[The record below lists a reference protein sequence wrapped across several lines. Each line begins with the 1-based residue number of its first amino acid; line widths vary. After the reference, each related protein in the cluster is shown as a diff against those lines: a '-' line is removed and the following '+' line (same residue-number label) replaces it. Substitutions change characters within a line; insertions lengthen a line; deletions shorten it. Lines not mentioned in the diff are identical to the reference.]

1 MSSTY
6 LSRTPASAV
15 AAERRKFTF
24 SCWYKRSKVG
34 GENHLLSGNIT
45 GSSYT
50 YLRIQT
56 DNTIRFRLYDGGNQA
71 DIQSNDVFRD
81 AASWY
86 HIVLQ
91 FDSTQSTSTDRVK
104 IYVNNRQITSLQAN
118 TYPSQDYSSW
128 INHNSEQRINTHN
141 NVSCHFAEIH
151 QTGNQIYAPTTFG
164 ETDSTTGEWKPKSVS
179 GVSYGTNGF
188 YLKFANAGAMGTD
201 SSGNS
206 NTFTVNNAGTNP
218 QTTDTPSNN
227 FITMNP
233 LATGSRATFSK
244 GNTRVQLNLQG
255 SVPYG
260 QVEFGTFAVNKG
272 KWYFEVKNISAGGG
286 GKMGLGINERW
297 ETNQYFNGHNNI
309 GSVGNALYSNQGDI
323 KIGNGSDQ
331 TATSYTDNDIIGVAF
346 DLDNS
351 KVYFHKNG
359 SYQRSGDPAN
369 GTGGDTLTSSYNDYW
384 TPWVTK
390 DSTNSAHNSTVE
402 FNFGNP
408 AFSISSNSGNGNA
421 DANGFGKFE
430 YTVPSGYYA
439 LCTRNLNTYG

>member
-24 SCWYKRSKVG
+24 SCWYKRCELG
-34 GENHLLSGNIT
+34 GENLLLSGNIT

-50 YLRIQT
+50 YLRIGT
-56 DNTIRFRLYDGGNQA
+56 DNTLRFRLYDGGDQA
-71 DIQSNDVFRD
+71 DIQSNKLFRD
-81 AASWY
+81 TAAWY

-104 IYVNNRQITSLQAN
+104 IYVNNTQITSLQAN

-141 NVSCHFAEIH
+141 NVSCYFAEIH
-151 QTGNQIYAPTTFG
+151 QTGGQIYAPTTFG

-188 YLKFANAGAMGTD
+188 YLKFENAGAMGTD

-227 FITMNP
+227 FCT
-233 LATGSRATFSK
+233 LSGSDIQSVLLDK
-244 GNTRVQLNLQG
+244 GNLDFDSQG
-255 SVPYG
+255 GSDEGVR
-260 QVEFGTFAVNKG
+260 GTMGVLAG
-272 KWYFEVKNISAGGG
+272 KWYYECKITGSAGLSAGNVGYAQPTFSLKNNPRGG
-286 GKMGLGINERW
+286 
-297 ETNQYFNGHNNI
+297 
-309 GSVGNALYSNQGDI
+309 QGMFV
-323 KIGNGSDQ
+323 NGSSS
-331 TATSYTDNDIIGVAF
+331 TNLYNFSSSATVLDAGAGFGQNDIMGVALNLTDNQITF
-346 DLDNS
+346 
-351 KVYFHKNG
+351 YKNG
-359 SYQRSGDPAN
+359 TQVGSTQTIASG
-369 GTGGDTLTSSYNDYW
+369 LTSSGDFFIPVVTDDGGVND
-384 TPWVTK
+384 VVG
-390 DSTNSAHNSTVE
+390 S

-408 AFSISSNSGNGNA
+408 TFTIASGNA
-421 DANGFGKFE
+421 DANGHGNFE
-430 YTVPSGYYA
+430 YAVPSGYYA
-439 LCTRNLNTYG
+439 LCTKNLNTYG

>member
-164 ETDSTTGEWKPKSVS
+164 ETDSTTGEWKPKNIS
-179 GVSYGTNGF
+179 GVTFGTNGF
-188 YLKFANAGAMGTD
+188 HLKYANAGAMGTD
-201 SSGNS
+201 SSGNN
-206 NTFTVNNAGTNP
+206 NTLTVNSVGTNP
-218 QTTDTPSNN
+218 STTDTPSNN
-227 FITMNP
+227 F
-233 LATGSRATFSK
+233 ATLDVNNDRTQGGFTFSE
-244 GNTRVQLNLQG
+244 G
-255 SVPYG
+255 SLKVVTSGSNRNYAALT
-260 QVEFGTFAVNKG
+260 QAFTSG
-272 KWYFEVKNISAGGG
+272 KWYMECRFTGGADSAVVGVCDMDDLNMTNTSSLGDNANEIGVNATGAYEKNNVVTSGWAGTFTTNDVL
-286 GKMGLGINERW
+286 GLCLDCDNNRFTLSKNGQFADGSGNYDEANPTAYLTYTAGNFMTLAVGER
-297 ETNQYFNGHNNI
+297 TN
-309 GSVGNALYSNQGDI
+309 VG
-323 KIGNGSDQ
+323 
-331 TATSYTDNDIIGVAF
+331 TATCQINT
-346 DLDNS
+346 
-351 KVYFHKNG
+351 
-359 SYQRSGDPAN
+359 
-369 GTGGDTLTSSYNDYW
+369 
-384 TPWVTK
+384 
-390 DSTNSAHNSTVE
+390 
-402 FNFGNP
+402 GNP
-408 AFSISSNSGNGNA
+408 PYTISSNSGNGNA
-421 DANGFGKFE
+421 DANGYGKFE
-430 YTVPSGYYA
+430 YAVPSGYYA
-439 LCTRNLNTYG
+439 VCTRNINTYG

>member
-1 MSSTY
+1 MGTY
-6 LSRTPASAV
+6 LSRTPASSV

-24 SCWYKRSKVG
+24 SCWYKRCQNGASSNLIAG
-34 GENHLLSGNIT
+34 DIS

-50 YLRIQT
+50 YLAIQS
-56 DNTIRFRLYDGGNQA
+56 DDTIRFRLYDGGNQA

-81 AASWY
+81 PASWY
-86 HIVLQ
+86 HFVLQ

-128 INHNSEQRINTHN
+128 INHNVEQRINSATDAY
-141 NVSCHFAEIH
+141 SYYAEVH
-151 QTGNQIYAPTTFG
+151 QTGNQIYAPSSFG

-179 GVSYGTNGF
+179 GLSYGTNGF
-188 YLKFANAGAMGTD
+188 HLKFENAGAMGTD

-218 QTTDTPSNN
+218 QVTDTPSNV
-227 FITMNP
+227 FMTMNP
-233 LATGSRATFSK
+233 LASGSRGSFSR
-244 GNTRVQLNLQG
+244 GNTKVQLNLQG

-272 KWYFEVKNISAGGG
+272 KWYFEVKNLSAGGG
-286 GKMGLGINERW
+286 GKMGLGISEKW
-297 ETNQYFNGHNNI
+297 ETNQYINGHNNV
-309 GSVGNALYSNQGDI
+309 GSVGNAFYSNQGDVR
-323 KIGNGSDQ
+323 IGSGSDQ
-331 TATSYTDNDIIGVAF
+331 TASSYTDNDIIGVAF

-384 TPWVTK
+384 TPWITK
-390 DSTNSAHNSTVE
+390 DSDNSAHNPTVE

-408 AFSISSNSGNGNA
+408 AFSISSGNA
-421 DANGFGKFE
+421 DASGFGNFE
-430 YTVPSGYYA
+430 YAVPSGYFA
-439 LCTRNLNTYG
+439 LCTKNLNTYG

>member
-24 SCWYKRSKVG
+24 SCWYKRCELG

-56 DNTIRFRLYDGGNQA
+56 DNTIRFRLYDGGDQA
-71 DIQSNDVFRD
+71 DIQSNKLFRD
-81 AASWY
+81 TAAWY

-104 IYVNNRQITSLQAN
+104 IYVNNTQITSLQAN

-141 NVSCHFAEIH
+141 NVSCYFAEIH
-151 QTGNQIYAPTTFG
+151 QTGGQIYAPTTFG

-188 YLKFANAGAMGTD
+188 YLKFENAGAMGTD

-227 FITMNP
+227 FCT
-233 LATGSRATFSK
+233 LSGSDIQSVLLDK
-244 GNTRVQLNLQG
+244 GNLDFDSQG
-255 SVPYG
+255 GSDEGVR
-260 QVEFGTFAVNKG
+260 GTMGVLAG
-272 KWYFEVKNISAGGG
+272 KWYYECKITGSAGLSAGNVGYAQPTFSLKNNPRGG
-286 GKMGLGINERW
+286 
-297 ETNQYFNGHNNI
+297 
-309 GSVGNALYSNQGDI
+309 QGMFV
-323 KIGNGSDQ
+323 NGSSS
-331 TATSYTDNDIIGVAF
+331 TNLYNFSSSATVLDAGAGFGQNDIMGVALNLTDNQITF
-346 DLDNS
+346 
-351 KVYFHKNG
+351 YKNG
-359 SYQRSGDPAN
+359 TQVGSTQTIASG
-369 GTGGDTLTSSYNDYW
+369 LTSSGDFFIPVVTDDGGVND
-384 TPWVTK
+384 VVG
-390 DSTNSAHNSTVE
+390 S

-408 AFSISSNSGNGNA
+408 TFTIASGNA
-421 DANGFGKFE
+421 DANGHGNFE
-430 YTVPSGYYA
+430 YAVPSGYYA
-439 LCTRNLNTYG
+439 LCTKNLNTYG